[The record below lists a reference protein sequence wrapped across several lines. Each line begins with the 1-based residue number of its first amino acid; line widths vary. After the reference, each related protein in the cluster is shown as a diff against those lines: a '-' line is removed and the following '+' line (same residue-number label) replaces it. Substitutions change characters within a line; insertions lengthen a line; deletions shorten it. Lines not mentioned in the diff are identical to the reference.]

1 MRGTS
6 HKQRRRTA
14 QHAQQQQ
21 LLWRAL
27 VGSLFVCAALVSP
40 ARSQQPT
47 QSPDSQ
53 REAEASVPRV
63 SGAPFRSLIAKALRL
78 RADGQISPDD
88 TFDFE
93 IEADRADDG
102 TLSNV
107 NFAGE
112 ATVNGHWHD
121 LARDLISA
129 LSDSRALS
137 VLRDARH
144 LSIRLKSDVRGAL
157 ASLSFEAPTAERA
170 TQLANGYNLLLGV
183 ASAHPRGANAAA
195 LLSGAQVSASG
206 KQFTAR
212 LEMTRERLGN
222 LLSQSLALP

>member
-1 MRGTS
+1 M
-6 HKQRRRTA
+6 
-14 QHAQQQQ
+14 
-21 LLWRAL
+21 
-27 VGSLFVCAALVSP
+27 
-40 ARSQQPT
+40 
-47 QSPDSQ
+47 
-53 REAEASVPRV
+53 